1 MSRSVLR
8 VLSCALM
15 LVSFAAPL
23 AAQSR
28 ATSADLTGLVQDM
41 SGGVV
46 GGATVSATHVA
57 TNVRRSAVTNDLGR
71 YTIPV
76 LPPGTYTVTVEHPGF
91 TTEVREGVRL
101 ELGATVAVD
110 VLLQVAGTHES
121 VTVHTTPPLVDTR
134 QTSVA
139 TVVSERQIESL
150 PTNGR
155 DFIAFA
161 RLTPNVSGD
170 QTPQQGASATSGL
183 TFGGQRARSNN
194 LTVDGLD
201 NNDATVG
208 GVRATFSQEAV
219 REFQVLTSSYS
230 AEFGKASAGLVNIVT
245 KSGTNRAAGDVFFY
259 VRDDGLNAKNY
270 FEKFDPAGQAIELD
284 KAPYAQKQYGGIIGG
299 PIKRDRTFF
308 FTSFERLDVD
318 ANNFVNIDNRTP
330 VSVLGTSPCAD
341 GSAACTPARL
351 INDTGFPIDVGHVPY
366 RVETNSFLVKI
377 DHQLS
382 TGQALTLRYNYGDA
396 INENIEPFGGIV
408 ARSRGAI
415 LDSEDHVLAA
425 SHTVVPSSRMAHE
438 LRFQYARRDQEVNA
452 LDPACGG
459 SCLTEDQGGP
469 TVEIVGMASFG
480 RHRFTPQP
488 RLNERYQVV
497 DTLSFFAGRHQIK
510 TGFDFNYIDHL
521 EQALP
526 LHFGGRYIFTDL
538 NAQQA
543 ASLGIEGPLSAIQA
557 LALGIPVR
565 YIQGYGNAS
574 KPYQYGDL
582 SLFVQDDWRT
592 DRVTLKLGLRYQR
605 QFWPDVTYRVAGVS
619 EAYGFPSDNN
629 NLAPRV
635 ALAWDPAGRGETN
648 LHAAWGLFYD
658 NHITG
663 MLGIAEIVDGDP
675 DGLRTLVAPPPLS
688 LIAWRAPERRL
699 SEAEARGLV
708 GAFPSLEIAIDPG
721 LQTPYA
727 HQASIGIDQ
736 QLPGQIA
743 LAINV
748 LYVRGFNQVGT
759 IDYNPVVPAL
769 GPNRRPL
776 DIGEVPGSSASV
788 LQYTSYGRT
797 WYQGI
802 SAALRKRFSNQM
814 ELLASYTLS
823 KAEDDTTDFQ
833 TAFLPENNGRGRDQ
847 NDPTGL
853 PRGFDRDSE
862 RGPSLQDQR
871 HRFVFSGL
879 FVLPGDVHLSS
890 IVTLASGRPYS
901 ILAGTDLNGD
911 GDGGAF
917 PPDRPRTSPGD
928 PSTSIG
934 RNAGVLPMQATV
946 DVRIAKRLP
955 LGGRVKLE
963 GILEVFNL
971 FNRANYT
978 DVQNIF
984 GPGRYPANPL
994 PTFGQFTQAGP
1005 PLQAQVAAKVLF

>member
-1 MSRSVLR
+1 MLRSVLR

-15 LVSFAAPL
+15 IGSLAPPL

-41 SGGVV
+41 SGAVV
-46 GGATVSATHVA
+46 SGATVTATNTA
-57 TNVRRSAVTNDLGR
+57 TNVQRSAATDEIGR

-76 LPPGTYTVTVEHPGF
+76 LPPGTYTVAVAHPGF
-91 TTEVREGVRL
+91 TAEVREGVHL
-101 ELGATVAVD
+101 ELGATVAID
-110 VLLQVAGTHES
+110 VVLQVAGARES
-121 VTVHTTPPLVDTR
+121 VTVRTTPPLVDTR

-155 DFIAFA
+155 NFIAFA
-161 RLTPNVSGD
+161 ALTPNVSTD
-170 QTPQQGASATSGL
+170 QTPQQGASATSGV

-201 NNDATVG
+201 NNDATIG

-259 VRDDGLNAKNY
+259 ARDDGLNAKNY
-270 FEKFDPAGQAIELD
+270 FEKFDPAGQPIEQD
-284 KAPYAQKQYGGIIGG
+284 KAPYAQQQYGGIIGG
-299 PIKRDRTFF
+299 PIKQDRTFF
-308 FTSFERLDVD
+308 FTSFERLDID

-330 VSVLGTSPCAD
+330 TSVLGTSPCAD
-341 GSAACTPARL
+341 ADAPCTPARL
-351 INDTGFPIDVGHVPY
+351 IDDTGFPSDVGHVPY
-366 RVETNSFLVKI
+366 RVETNSFLVKV

-382 TGQALTLRYNYGDA
+382 SDQALTLRYNYGDA

-415 LDSEDHVLAA
+415 LDSEDHVFAA
-425 SHTVVPSSRMAHE
+425 SHTAVPSSRMAHE

-469 TVEIVGMASFG
+469 TVEIVGVASFG

-488 RLNERYQVV
+488 RLHERYQVV

-526 LHFGGRYIFTDL
+526 LHFGGRYIFTNL
-538 NAQQA
+538 SAQQA
-543 ASLGIEGPLSAIQA
+543 ASLGVEGPLSATQA
-557 LALGIPVR
+557 FALGLPVR

-574 KPYQYGDL
+574 RPYPYGDL

-592 DRVTLKLGLRYQR
+592 DRVTLKLGVRYQR
-605 QFWPDVTYRVAGVS
+605 QFWPDVTYRVAGVGES
-619 EAYGFPSDNN
+619 YGFPSDSNN
-629 NLAPRV
+629 FAPRA
-635 ALAWDPAGRGETN
+635 ALAWDPNGRGETN
-648 LHAAWGLFYD
+648 VHAAWGLFYD

-663 MLGIAEIVDGDP
+663 MLGIADIVDGDP
-675 DGLRTLVAPPPLS
+675 DGLRTLVAPPPAS

-699 SEAEARGLV
+699 SETDARRLV

-736 QLPGQIA
+736 ELPGQMA
-743 LAINV
+743 LAVNV
-748 LYVRGFNQVGT
+748 LYIRGFNQVGT
-759 IDYNPVVPAL
+759 IDYNPIVPAL

-776 DIGEVPGSSASV
+776 DV
-788 LQYTSYGRT
+788 
-797 WYQGI
+797 
-802 SAALRKRFSNQM
+802 
-814 ELLASYTLS
+814 
-823 KAEDDTTDFQ
+823 
-833 TAFLPENNGRGRDQ
+833 
-847 NDPTGL
+847 
-853 PRGFDRDSE
+853 
-862 RGPSLQDQR
+862 
-871 HRFVFSGL
+871 
-879 FVLPGDVHLSS
+879 
-890 IVTLASGRPYS
+890 
-901 ILAGTDLNGD
+901 
-911 GDGGAF
+911 
-917 PPDRPRTSPGD
+917 
-928 PSTSIG
+928 
-934 RNAGVLPMQATV
+934 
-946 DVRIAKRLP
+946 
-955 LGGRVKLE
+955 
-963 GILEVFNL
+963 
-971 FNRANYT
+971 
-978 DVQNIF
+978 
-984 GPGRYPANPL
+984 
-994 PTFGQFTQAGP
+994 
-1005 PLQAQVAAKVLF
+1005 

>member
-1 MSRSVLR
+1 MLRPVLR
-8 VLSCALM
+8 VLSCASLIGG
-15 LVSFAAPL
+15 LAAPL

-28 ATSADLTGLVQDM
+28 ATSADLSGLVQDA
-41 SGGVV
+41 SGAVV
-46 GGATVSATHVA
+46 SGATVTATNVA
-57 TNVRRSAVTNDLGR
+57 TNVRRSVVTNDLGR

-91 TTEVREGVRL
+91 TAEVREGIRL

-110 VLLQVAGTHES
+110 VVLQVAGTREA
-121 VTVHTTPPLVDTR
+121 VTVRTTPPLVDTR

-155 DFIAFA
+155 NFIAFA
-161 RLTPNVSGD
+161 MLTPNVSSD

-201 NNDATVG
+201 NNDATIG

-219 REFQVLTSSYS
+219 REFQVVSGSYS

-259 VRDDGLNAKNY
+259 GRDDGLNAKNY
-270 FEKFDPAGQAIELD
+270 FEKFDPAGRPIEQQ

-308 FTSFERLDVD
+308 FTSFERLDIE

-330 VSVLGTSPCAD
+330 ISVLGTSPCLDA
-341 GSAACTPARL
+341 SATCTPARL

-366 RVETNSFLVKI
+366 HVETNSFLVKV

-382 TGQALTLRYNYGDA
+382 SDQALTLRYNYGDA
-396 INENIEPFGGIV
+396 INETIEPFGGIV

-425 SHTVVPSSRMAHE
+425 SHTAVRASRMAHE
-438 LRFQYARRDQEVNA
+438 LRFQYARRDQEVNS

-459 SCLTEDQGGP
+459 SCLGEDQGGP
-469 TVEIVGMASFG
+469 TVEIVGVASFG

-510 TGFDFNYIDHL
+510 TGFDFSYIDHL

-538 NAQQA
+538 SAGQA
-543 ASLGIEGPLSAIQA
+543 ASLGVEGPLSAIQA
-557 LALGIPVR
+557 FALGLPVR

-574 KPYQYGDL
+574 KPYPYGDL

-592 DRVTLKLGLRYQR
+592 DRVTLKLGVRYQR
-605 QFWPDVTYRVAGVS
+605 QFWPDVTYRVAGVA
-619 EAYGFPSDNN
+619 EPYGFPSDSN

-635 ALAWDPAGRGETN
+635 ALAWDPNGRGQTN
-648 LHAAWGLFYD
+648 LHAAWGLFSD

-663 MLGIAEIVDGDP
+663 MLGIADIVDGDP
-675 DGLRTLVAPPPLS
+675 DGLRTLVAPPPVS

-699 SEAEARGLV
+699 SEAEARGLY

-727 HQASIGIDQ
+727 HQASIGLDQ
-736 QLPGQIA
+736 QLPGRMA
-743 LAINV
+743 LAINF
-748 LYVRGFNQVGT
+748 LYIRGFNQVGT
-759 IDYNPVVPAL
+759 IDYNPIVPAL
-769 GPNRRPL
+769 GPSQRPL
-776 DIGEVPGSSASV
+776 DVGGIPGSSASV

-797 WYQGI
+797 WYRGL
-802 SAALRKRFSNQM
+802 SVALRKRFSNQM

-833 TAFLPENNGRGRDQ
+833 TAFLPENNGRGRDP

-853 PRGFDRDSE
+853 PLGFDRDSE

-871 HRFVFSGL
+871 HRLVFSGL
-879 FVLPGDVHLSS
+879 FVVPGDIHLSS
-890 IVTLASGRPYS
+890 IVTVASGRPYS
-901 ILAGTDLNGD
+901 ILAGLDLNGD

-917 PPDRPRTSPGD
+917 PPDRPRTNPAD
-928 PSTSIG
+928 PTSSIG

-946 DVRIAKRLP
+946 DVRIAKRFP
-955 LGGRVKLE
+955 LGGRLKLE

-971 FNRANYT
+971 FNRVNYT

-984 GPGRYPANPL
+984 GRRRYPGDPL
-994 PTFGQFTQAGP
+994 PTFGQFTRAGP
-1005 PLQAQVAAKVLF
+1005 PVQVQVAAKVLF